1 MGTQDFPHMSSGRTA
16 KGLLERAAETFDLGG
31 ALRGTNLPP
40 LDIPA
45 DLFPPE
51 KPVAA
56 PVRPAPPSG
65 LVPVDDEVKPMAIPT
80 ARARDW
86 SGPLQMLDR
95 AAMAEAGYLLPDA
108 PVTGLAEEFRIV
120 KRELLNRMRG
130 TRQQEAVP
138 NGNVILVSSAHQGEG
153 KTWCSIN
160 LALSLSAE
168 KDIEVL
174 LVDADVAKPGVTQA
188 LGLSGDKGLMDLLA
202 DPSLKVEDLVIRTE
216 IPSLSV
222 LPAGAGSHSDA
233 EYLASGRT
241 EALISALVAGRPDRV
256 VLFDSPP
263 LLAASA
269 ASVLAAHVGQTLLVV
284 RADRTTE
291 TALRDAA
298 DLLKGCAHISL
309 LLNGVK
315 FSASGRRF
323 GSYYGKD
330 DAR

>member
-1 MGTQDFPHMSSGRTA
+1 MGNQDFPRMASGRTA
-16 KGLLERAAETFDLGG
+16 KGLLERAAEAFDLDG

-45 DLFPPE
+45 GLIPPE
-51 KPVAA
+51 ARPATSPTVVPLTPESSTVEAA
-56 PVRPAPPSG
+56 PTAAP
-65 LVPVDDEVKPMAIPT
+65 T
-80 ARARDW
+80 QRARDW
-86 SGPLQMLDR
+86 NGPLQILDH
-95 AAMAEAGYLLPDA
+95 AAMAGAGYLLPDT

-130 TRQQEAVP
+130 TRQQDALP
-138 NGNVILVSSAHQGEG
+138 NGNVVLVSSAHQGDG

-160 LALSLSAE
+160 LALSLAAE
-168 KDIEVL
+168 KDLEVL
-174 LVDADVAKPGVTQA
+174 LVDADLAKPDVTQA
-188 LGLSGDKGLMDLLA
+188 LGLSGDKGLMDALA
-202 DPSLKVEDLVIRTE
+202 DPSLRIEDLVIRTDL
-216 IPSLSV
+216 PSFSV
-222 LPAGAGSHSDA
+222 LPAGASSHSDT

-241 EALISALVAGRPDRV
+241 DTLIAALVSGRPDRV
-256 VLFDSPP
+256 VIFDSPP

-269 ASVLAAHVGQTLLVV
+269 ASVLASHVGQTLLVV
-284 RADRTTE
+284 RADSTTE

-323 GSYYGKD
+323 GSYYGKED
-330 DAR
+330 